1 MVGLAA
7 CQVRHLEDVEKNEES
22 DKSYYL
28 LFGGTFA
35 FKIKFLKIPFS
46 GSIPSYKRP
55 VNFPED
61 AINEGLGNLQQRGIH
76 TSQAGLD
83 PERVERMR
91 HFRDVKGAY
100 FIVKKTI
107 TDNLLVCFG

>member
-1 MVGLAA
+1 MNV
-7 CQVRHLEDVEKNEES
+7 
-22 DKSYYL
+22 
-28 LFGGTFA
+28 
-35 FKIKFLKIPFS
+35 
-46 GSIPSYKRP
+46 
-55 VNFPED
+55 PED

-107 TDNLLVCFG
+107 TYSVFWLNQLPVCIFLSSIKRMPTIDIFDESESAGNVLRET